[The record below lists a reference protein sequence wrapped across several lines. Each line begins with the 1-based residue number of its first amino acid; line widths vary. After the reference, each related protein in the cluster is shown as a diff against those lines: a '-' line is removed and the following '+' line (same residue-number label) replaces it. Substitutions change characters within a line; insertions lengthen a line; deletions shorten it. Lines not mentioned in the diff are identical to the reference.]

1 MDRFWEKVDDS
12 KCIDPK
18 ACWNW
23 TAAKDPTGYGAFKV
37 GGKKVGAHV
46 FAYEQSYGPVPDG
59 MEVCHVCDNRSCC
72 RPSHLF
78 AGTRSDNMLDASA
91 KGRLFVPTGVRFKHG
106 NLPPNRSLSSD
117 QVALIKQ
124 KLKSGLFTVAD
135 ISLEMGISRYII
147 SDIKR
152 GRTYRG

>member
-1 MDRFWEKVDDS
+1 
-12 KCIDPK
+12 
-18 ACWNW
+18 
-23 TAAKDPTGYGAFKV
+23 
-37 GGKKVGAHV
+37 
-46 FAYEQSYGPVPDG
+46 
-59 MEVCHVCDNRSCC
+59 
-72 RPSHLF
+72 
-78 AGTRSDNMLDASA
+78 MLDASA

-106 NLPPNRSLSSD
+106 NLPRNRSLSND

-124 KLKSGLFTVAD
+124 KLKSGLFTVAE